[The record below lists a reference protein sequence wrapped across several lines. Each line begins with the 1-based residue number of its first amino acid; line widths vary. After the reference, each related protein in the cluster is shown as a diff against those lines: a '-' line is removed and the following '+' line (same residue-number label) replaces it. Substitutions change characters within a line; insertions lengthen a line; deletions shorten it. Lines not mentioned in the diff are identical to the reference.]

1 MRQRY
6 IVLVFML
13 VTLIA
18 GLARPSA
25 AQCAPRTDW
34 ESYTVQPG
42 DVLFYL
48 AGRYNTTVDALVSAN
63 CLPDR
68 DMIFVGQTLYVPPQ
82 PAETASFAGT
92 YVLSFAGAG
101 GLVTV
106 TMQLQYDGAAS
117 LTLNYENRG
126 QVISNGFWEVNGDR
140 AVVNLTERITEDRI
154 INLYLPE
161 RLVFAFEEG
170 FLVAV
175 DYDRMIY
182 GEDGLRFTIGSSD
195 INPSVAALQLR
206 LAQIGLLDEVLP
218 AQAGLVDE
226 ATRLAVVAFQQ
237 SQGLTPTG
245 IVDPATWNALLN
257 PGPLATPTPLP
268 LPPTPPAPI
277 VSPGGTPDLNQ
288 LPSYTP
294 EGSPILYLTF
304 DDGPSPYT
312 SQVLDL
318 LAEFN
323 AKATFFVIG
332 EQAQARPD
340 LIRAAAAAGHYI
352 ANHTLDHADLSTLG
366 YEGFFREV
374 EQTRQILLA
383 AAGDL
388 FTIDRD
394 VHYLRPPYG
403 ATDAF
408 TRQYA
413 ADLGYAVVLWTVD
426 PQDWRRLGAA
436 QIAAHIIAHAG
447 PGSIVLMHDGGGDR
461 SQTVAA
467 LRTVLETFSAQG
479 YSFRTIAVGA
489 S

>member
-1 MRQRY
+1 MRQGY
-6 IVLVFML
+6 IVLLFML
-13 VTLIA
+13 VMLIA
-18 GLARPSA
+18 GPTRPSA
-25 AQCAPRTDW
+25 AQCAPRADW
-34 ESYTVQPG
+34 EPYTVQPG

-48 AGRYNTTVDALVSAN
+48 AGRYNTTVDALVAAN
-63 CLPDR
+63 CLTDR
-68 DMIFVGQTLYVPPQ
+68 DVILVGQTLYVPPQ
-82 PAETASFAGT
+82 PTETANFAGT

-126 QVISNGFWEVNGDR
+126 QVISNGFWEVDGER
-140 AVVNLTERITEDRI
+140 AVVSLIERITEDRI

-161 RLVFAFEEG
+161 RLVFAFEDG

-175 DYDRMIY
+175 EYDRMTY
-182 GEDGLRFTIGSSD
+182 GEAGLRFTIGSSD

-206 LAQIGLLDEVLP
+206 LAQLGFLDELLI
-218 AQAGLVDE
+218 AQTGLFDE
-226 ATRLAVVAFQQ
+226 ATRQAVVAFQQ

-245 IVDPATWNALLN
+245 IVDPATWSALLN
-257 PGPLATPTPLP
+257 PRPPATPTPLP

-312 SQVLDL
+312 PQVLDL

-332 EQAQARPD
+332 DQAQARPD

-352 ANHTLDHADLSTLG
+352 ANHTLDHADLTTLG
-366 YEGFFREV
+366 YDGFFREV
-374 EQTRQILLA
+374 ERTREILLA

-388 FTIDRD
+388 FTLDRD

-426 PQDWRRLGAA
+426 PQDWRRPGAE

-479 YSFRTIAVGA
+479 YIFRTIAVGA